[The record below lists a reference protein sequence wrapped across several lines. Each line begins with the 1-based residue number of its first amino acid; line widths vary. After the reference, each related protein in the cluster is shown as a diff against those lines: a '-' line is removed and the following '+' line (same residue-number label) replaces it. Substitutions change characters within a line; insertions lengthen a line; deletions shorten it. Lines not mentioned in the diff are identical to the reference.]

1 MSASERELRR
11 LIEKENV
18 NEDDCYN
25 SIRILAL
32 VMLELKHDMRWI
44 KTLLMIL
51 LTAMIGLGSMQVL

>member
-1 MSASERELRR
+1 
-11 LIEKENV
+11 LIEKKN
-18 NEDDCYN
+18 NHEDDCYD

-32 VMLELKHDMRWI
+32 AMLELKHDMRWV

>member
-1 MSASERELRR
+1 LSASERELRR

-32 VMLELKHDMRWI
+32 AMLELKHDMRWI
-44 KTLLMIL
+44 KMLLMIL

>member
-1 MSASERELRR
+1 LSASERELRR

>member
-1 MSASERELRR
+1 LSASERELRK

-32 VMLELKHDMRWI
+32 AMLELKHDMRWI
-44 KTLLMIL
+44 KMLLMIL

>member
-1 MSASERELRR
+1 LSASERELRR
-11 LIEKENV
+11 LIEKKN
-18 NEDDCYN
+18 NHEDDCYD

-32 VMLELKHDMRWI
+32 AMLELKHDMRWV